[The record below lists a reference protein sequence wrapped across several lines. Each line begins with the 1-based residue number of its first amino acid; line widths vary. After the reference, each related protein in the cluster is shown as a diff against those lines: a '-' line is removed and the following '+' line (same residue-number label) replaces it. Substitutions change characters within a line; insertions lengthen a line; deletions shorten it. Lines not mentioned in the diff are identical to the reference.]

1 MTRARHLED
10 SLNALRSEAH
20 GLDLGDVEA
29 RQRVDSLLVDVGTRV
44 GAPEGAVA
52 DDDLTARLKA
62 SVLSFEGS
70 HPKLSVLMND
80 VLEKLGTMG
89 I

>member
-10 SLNALRSEAH
+10 SLNALRSEVH
-20 GLDLGDVEA
+20 GLDLGDAQA

-44 GAPEGAVA
+44 GAPGEPVA
-52 DDDLTARLKA
+52 DDDLTERLKA

-70 HPKLSVLMND
+70 HPKLAVLMND

>member
-10 SLNALRSEAH
+10 SLNALRSEVD
-20 GLDLGDVEA
+20 GLDFGDAQA
-29 RQRVDSLLVDVGTRV
+29 RQRVDSLLLDVGSRV
-44 GAPEGAVA
+44 ETPDAAVA
-52 DDDLTARLKA
+52 DDDLTARLRA

-70 HPKLSVLMND
+70 HPKLAVLMND
-80 VLEKLGTMG
+80 VLEKLSTMG

>member
-10 SLNALRSEAH
+10 SLNALRSEVH
-20 GLDLGDVEA
+20 GLDLGDGEA
-29 RQRVDSLLVDVGTRV
+29 RQRVDSLLLDVGTRV
-44 GAPEGAVA
+44 GAPDGAVA
-52 DDDLTARLKA
+52 DDDLTARLRA

-70 HPKLSVLMND
+70 HPKIAVLMND
-80 VLEKLGTMG
+80 VLEKLSTMG

>member
-10 SLNALRSEAH
+10 SLNALRSEVH
-20 GLDLGDVEA
+20 GLDLGDEAA
-29 RQRVDSLLVDVGTRV
+29 RQRVDGLLLDVGSRV
-44 GAPEGAVA
+44 ETPDATVA
-52 DDDLTARLKA
+52 DDDLTVRLKA

-70 HPKLSVLMND
+70 HPRIAVLMND
-80 VLEKLGTMG
+80 VLEKLSTMG

>member
-1 MTRARHLED
+1 MTRTRHLED
-10 SLNALRSEAH
+10 SLNALRSEVH
-20 GLDLGDVEA
+20 GLDLGDAEA
-29 RQRVDSLLVDVGTRV
+29 RQRVDSLLVDVGSRV
-44 GAPEGAVA
+44 GSPDAPVA

-70 HPKLSVLMND
+70 HPKIAVLMND
-80 VLEKLGTMG
+80 VLEKLSTMG